1 MSIAKKLVDAMGGT
15 IEVSSRVGEGSTFQ
29 ITIPFEVAQAPG
41 GEGAGDGLLCADGGA
56 GSDARAAKKPAQP
69 QVDLA
74 GMNLPMAEDNEL
86 NAEIASTLPRA
97 SRAGPLNQP
106 EHPPKH
112 PRRKRHE
119 RPSSSRDPACRRPAG
134 SQH

>member
-1 MSIAKKLVDAMGGT
+1 MSPEFLARIFEPFTQESPGARSSYEGTGLGMSIAKKLVDAMGGT

-41 GEGAGDGLLCADGGA
+41 GAGDGLLCADGGA

-86 NAEIASTLPRA
+86 NAEIASTLRGRA
-97 SRAGPLNQP
+97 VPVR
-106 EHPPKH
+106 
-112 PRRKRHE
+112 
-119 RPSSSRDPACRRPAG
+119 
-134 SQH
+134 

>member
-1 MSIAKKLVDAMGGT
+1 MSPEFLARIFEPFTQESPGARSSYEGTGLGMSIAKKLVDAMGGT

-41 GEGAGDGLLCADGGA
+41 GEGAGDGLLCADEGA

-86 NAEIASTLPRA
+86 NAEIASTLRGRA
-97 SRAGPLNQP
+97 VPVR
-106 EHPPKH
+106 
-112 PRRKRHE
+112 
-119 RPSSSRDPACRRPAG
+119 
-134 SQH
+134 